1 MDDKSQR
8 MTESSNESDLEWKVV
23 QTSITDMDQMVDPH
37 INKSYDYACNWDSP
51 QNVKTKNEKSQVNLM
66 FQSKI

>member
-23 QTSITDMDQMVDPH
+23 QTSITDIDQMVDPH

-51 QNVKTKNEKSQVNLM
+51 
-66 FQSKI
+66 